1 MLGIS
6 TVWNYHPDIDMFM
19 WLISVKDLGLNAI
32 EIDYRVTREQIKI
45 IDSVKWDLG
54 IKVVSVHNFC
64 PGPDNGETTRHP
76 SNFYRL
82 TSLDEH
88 ERLLAVKWTKN
99 TIDTAVNVGASTV
112 VVHAGTIDFED
123 GRCHQLFS
131 LHRHGSAQ
139 VREYNDEF
147 ARVLGARQE
156 MKGPYI
162 EAAVKSFKD
171 VVSYA
176 EDKGIKIGLET
187 RYYPIEIPNFE
198 EIGQFLD
205 MFGKQGMGYW
215 HDVGHAEINERLGIT
230 NHVDLLD
237 TYKAR
242 MIGMHVHGVEVMR
255 DHIAPFAGDM
265 DLEKILPF
273 MKKDIPYIIESK
285 YATFEKIKSSVSK
298 LKELM

>member
-6 TVWNYHPDIDMFM
+6 TVWNYNTDLDMFM

-32 EIDYRVTREQIKI
+32 EIDYKVTREQINV
-45 IDSVKWDLG
+45 IDSLRRDLG
-54 IKVVSVHNFC
+54 IKVLSVHNFC
-64 PGPDNGETTRHP
+64 PTPDNGESTRHP

-82 TSLDEH
+82 TSLDEK

-99 TIDTAVNVGASTV
+99 TIDTAAKVDAATV

-123 GRCHQLFS
+123 GRCHNLFS
-131 LHRHGSAQ
+131 LHKHGAAQ
-139 VREYNDEF
+139 VQAYDDEL
-147 ARVLGARQE
+147 ARILRVRQE
-156 MKGPYI
+156 IKGPYI
-162 EAAVKSFKD
+162 EAAIKSFKD

-187 RYYPIEIPNFE
+187 RFYPIEIPNFE
-198 EIGQFLD
+198 EIGQFLN
-205 MFGKQGMGYW
+205 MFGTQGMGYW

-230 NHVDLLD
+230 DHIELLN
-237 TYKAR
+237 TYKDR
-242 MIGMHVHGVEVMR
+242 MIGMHVHGVEIMR

-265 DLEKILPF
+265 DFDKILPF

-285 YATFEKIKSSVSK
+285 YATFEKIRSSIFK
-298 LKELM
+298 LKALI